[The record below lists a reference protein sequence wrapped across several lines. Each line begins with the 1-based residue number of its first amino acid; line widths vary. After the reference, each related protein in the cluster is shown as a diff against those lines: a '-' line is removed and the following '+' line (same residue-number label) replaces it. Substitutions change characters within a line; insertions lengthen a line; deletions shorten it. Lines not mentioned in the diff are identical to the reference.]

1 MFRLQTTTIGI
12 TSRDLNDA
20 ERRSRYRKH
29 LLNRRRTNRRRDHH
43 TLSEQEATTF
53 EDALNRRVATPMLE
67 PIAEPGTRASPS
79 RYATEG
85 EEDTDLPPLLLE
97 DETDYS
103 YDPTLDL
110 DADHRSNPSAIEPE
124 QHRTSLR
131 SRSGS
136 SQSIGLSEWPT

>member
-12 TSRDLNDA
+12 TSRDITDA

-29 LLNRRRTNRRRDHH
+29 LLNRRRTSRRRDHH
-43 TLSEQEATTF
+43 TLSEQEATIF
-53 EDALNRRVATPMLE
+53 EDALNTRAATPILE

-85 EEDTDLPPLLLE
+85 EEDTDLPPLSLE
-97 DETDYS
+97 YESDYS
-103 YDPTLDL
+103 YDPILDL
-110 DADHRSNPSAIEPE
+110 DADHRSNPLALEPE
-124 QHRTSLR
+124 QHRMSPR
-131 SRSGS
+131 SRLGS